1 MASDTQGCDNLTIGL
16 DPSCE
21 ALKKLGG
28 LAKRVFIGQLSQLS
42 EYTVNE
48 TTLDIEA
55 LVMDDSTSPVSTLK
69 KFIGRKLKH
78 STTTPLEVGENINV
92 FNQTV
97 ALVLYAKTSLEKSAI
112 EALSNAEDVFA
123 IVEEMG
129 GDLVVYGIDTQG
141 SASSSDPLGGLNASA
156 GEGGSGVLLN
166 DSTAYTL
173 TLSGQHRIMSR
184 NFNITPT
191 ATLAQNIAYLDAI
204 SA

>member
-1 MASDTQGCDNLTIGL
+1 MASDTQGCNNLTSGL

-21 ALKKLGG
+21 ALKKLAG
-28 LAKRVFIGQLSQLS
+28 LAKRVYIGQLSVLNG
-42 EYTVNE
+42 YTVNE
-48 TTLDIEA
+48 DTLDFQTLDLETA
-55 LVMDDSTSPVSTLK
+55 SPPNTLK

-92 FNQTV
+92 FNQNV
-97 ALVLYAKTSLEKSAI
+97 ILVLYAKSSLEKSAI
-112 EALSNAEDVFA
+112 ESLANAEDVFA

-129 GDLVVYGIDTQG
+129 GDIVVYGIDTKG
-141 SASSSDPLGGLNASA
+141 SLSSSDPLGGLNASA
-156 GEGGSGVLLN
+156 GEGGSGVALN

-184 NFNITPT
+184 NFNISPT

-204 SA
+204 SE